1 MDYYVVIHKWT
12 MSVIKALLESK
23 DDDLGAVVGPFTDSE
38 VEVAVDLLSRK
49 QTHMVYLER
58 DNVKVSGVP
67 GERKR

>member
-38 VEVAVDLLSRK
+38 VEVAVCFLIR
-49 QTHMVYLER
+49 
-58 DNVKVSGVP
+58 
-67 GERKR
+67 